1 MDPVELFSA
10 AGTFLAAMAAF
21 ISVYSI
27 VADSDSTPAFTLLLT
42 FGWLLGVFMQIV
54 AGTTARIRRT

>member
-1 MDPVELFSA
+1 
-10 AGTFLAAMAAF
+10 
-21 ISVYSI
+21 
-27 VADSDSTPAFTLLLT
+27 LLT